1 MSDPATNNP
10 TPTSPTPSPTTPPTT
25 PPVET
30 PPVETPPPTETPP
43 AKEPEGK
50 TLVTEPVAEAFDP
63 EKLTL
68 PEGFEKNEHFTQFTD
83 WAKEAGIN
91 HPQAEK
97 LMGLYTDAVK
107 QMTESTTR
115 AWEEQN
121 TAWQNEVKADKE
133 LGGTNLPVVK
143 QTISKMLD
151 NPDMTDPK
159 FREALDFTGAGNN
172 PAVIRTLYR
181 WAQKLVEGASVAGSP
196 PARDG
201 NGALTNQRPA
211 TFGSALYGPEGPHS
225 GGPKL
230 G

>member
-1 MSDPATNNP
+1 MSDIPQNEPTTETT
-10 TPTSPTPSPTTPPTT
+10 TPTPTPSPDPAPTPDPK
-25 PPVET
+25 PEGEAPKPSV
-30 PPVETPPPTETPP
+30 VN
-43 AKEPEGK
+43 EPE
-50 TLVTEPVAEAFDP
+50 VEAFDP

-68 PEGFEKNEHFTQFTD
+68 PEGFEKDERFGQFSE

-91 HPQAEK
+91 QPQAEK

-107 QMTESTTR
+107 QIGEQSTK
-115 AWEEQN
+115 AWNETNE
-121 TAWQNEVKADKE
+121 AWVNEVKADKE
-133 LGGTNLPVVK
+133 LGGSNLANVK

-151 NPDMTDPK
+151 NPELADPK

-181 WAQKLVEGASVAGSP
+181 LAQKLTEGASVQGSP
-196 PARDG
+196 PARNT
-201 NGALTNQRPA
+201 NGQLANERPQ
-211 TFGSALYGPEGPHS
+211 TFGTALYGPKGPHS